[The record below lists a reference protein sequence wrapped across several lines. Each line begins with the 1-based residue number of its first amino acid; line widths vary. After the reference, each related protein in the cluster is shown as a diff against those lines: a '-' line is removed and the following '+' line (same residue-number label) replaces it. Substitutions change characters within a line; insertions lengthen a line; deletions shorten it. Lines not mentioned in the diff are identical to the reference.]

1 MAFILTELLAEQGI
15 LFTSQRDLIR
25 VGVEFYSKKD
35 LFCRNM
41 SRFTLGLLLY
51 KSDKTVDGKAKME
64 SSIRLFDELGLPEM
78 RLIIK
83 KYLMNL

>member
-1 MAFILTELLAEQGI
+1 
-15 LFTSQRDLIR
+15 
-25 VGVEFYSKKD
+25 
-35 LFCRNM
+35 M

-78 RLIIK
+78 KAYYQKIFDEYVK
-83 KYLMNL
+83 N